1 MKTIKLA
8 IRSLLHFR
16 MYSGINLLGM
26 ALSLACVIIIFR
38 YVYGEFTVERF
49 NKKLDRVYVTTMEK
63 RKEPGKVNF
72 LGVINPNNQ
81 NSIVDM
87 VKNPGVEKYSSFTY
101 FKNDEINFDDRKY
114 SAMVLVADS
123 NFLKITEFPVI
134 SGIAN
139 LADPKSALV
148 TKIFA
153 QKVFGNENPVGK
165 TFRYSNGEILTIT
178 GIIGQP
184 STKTA
189 FSFDVIVSYYLTKD
203 WMGPLPQTIVLLYS
217 GVDYGTIN
225 KQYEAFVDV
234 PFWRGQIRYQLFPL
248 SKVYFDKNID
258 NKYAF
263 KQGNYNYVSIL
274 MAVCSLILLVGVV
287 NYINIYTVVIL
298 RRGREL
304 GIKKVFGASGHNI
317 FIQLMIEN
325 LFVTGLALILAF
337 FIVNLAYPLIVN
349 VVQLDQISNICFD
362 ILLSFALLLSLP
374 LIVTL
379 YPFFRYHYF
388 TVANSLRAFG
398 NIRSTGRLRRIFLI
412 FQYFITM
419 SMIVVS
425 LFFVKQL
432 HFMLHA
438 DPGYRTKEIIK
449 AQFMKPKYDALVRIS
464 NEEWEMNRERENRI
478 ADEITQKMNACP
490 LFLHWTYG
498 ESPNEFSH
506 GGFSFKLPEG
516 EYIDVNLIGSSE
528 SWLKLFDIQLKEG
541 RLWDDKTD
549 KTDNSYGYFLIVTE
563 SLLKLYGITDFNS
576 AMLQPDRRIWWS
588 SDREEEMKTN
598 PPYRIVGVVK
608 DFNYLHLS
616 QKSDPIA
623 FYYSEGYRAEPLIA
637 SIVPG
642 RKQEAIKFLRNLHD
656 ETVGGE
662 FSCSFV
668 EDEIREMYKGDKTI
682 AVIYSIFA
690 FIAIFISALGLFG
703 MSLFD
708 MQQRRKEIAIRKING
723 ALVSDIIRILLKK
736 YFLLLAVSFVIA
748 APIALFAI
756 NRYLEGFANKTP
768 VSWWLFAA
776 ALAITAGISLV
787 TLIYQTVRAANQ
799 NPADVVKAE

>member
-1 MKTIKLA
+1 
-8 IRSLLHFR
+8 

-38 YVYGEFTVERF
+38 YVYGEFSVDRF
-49 NKKLDRVYVTTMEK
+49 NKKLDRIYVTTIEGNK
-63 RKEPGKVNF
+63 KPGEVSF
-72 LGVINPNNQ
+72 LGVVNPNKQ
-81 NSIVDM
+81 SSFVDM
-87 VKNPGVEKYSSFTY
+87 AKNPGVEKYSSFTC
-101 FKNDEINFDDRKY
+101 FNNDEINFDDRKY
-114 SAMVLVADS
+114 SAAVLVADS
-123 NFLKITEFPVI
+123 NFLKITEFPLI

-139 LADPKSALV
+139 MSDPKNALI
-148 TKIFA
+148 TKNFA

-178 GIIGQP
+178 GTIGQT

-189 FSFDVIVSYYLTKD
+189 FSFDVIVSYYLTND
-203 WMGPLPQTIVLLYS
+203 WTGSLPQTIILLHP
-217 GVDYGTIN
+217 GVDYRTIN
-225 KQYEAFVDV
+225 KQYEKFYDIS
-234 PFWRGQIRYQLFPL
+234 FFKNRIRYQLFPL

-258 NKYAF
+258 KKYIF
-263 KQGNYNYVSIL
+263 KQGNYNYVSIF
-274 MAVCSLILLVGVV
+274 MTVGALILLVGAV

-304 GIKKVFGASGHNI
+304 GIKKVFGARGHNI
-317 FIQLMIEN
+317 FMQLMIEN

-337 FIVNLAYPLIVN
+337 FIVNVAYPLITN
-349 VVQLDQISNICFD
+349 VVQLDQISSIRSNM
-362 ILLSFALLLSLP
+362 LLSFALLLCLP
-374 LIVTL
+374 LLTTL

-388 TVANSLRAFG
+388 TVANSLHTFG
-398 NIRSTGRLRRIFLI
+398 NLRSAGKLRHIFLT
-412 FQYFITM
+412 FQYMITM

-432 HFMLHA
+432 HFMMHT
-438 DPGYRTKEIIK
+438 DPGYRTKDIIK
-449 AQFMKPKYDALVRIS
+449 AQFLEPKYDASVRIS
-464 NEEWEMNRERENRI
+464 NEEWEMIQKRENRI
-478 ADEITQKMNACP
+478 ADEISQKMNAYP
-490 LFLHWTYG
+490 LFSNWTYG
-498 ESPNEFSH
+498 KSPNEFSNRE
-506 GGFSFKLPEG
+506 FLFKLPEG
-516 EYIDVNLIGSSE
+516 EYKNVNVTEADE
-528 SWLKLFDIQLKEG
+528 SWFRLFEIPLKEG

-549 KTDNSYGYFLIVTE
+549 DFHDYFLIVTE
-563 SLLKLYGITDFNS
+563 SFLKLYGITDISN
-576 AMLQPDRRIWWS
+576 ATLQPEKRIWWS
-588 SDREEEMKTN
+588 PEEMKTN

-616 QKSDPIA
+616 QKSEPIA
-623 FYYSEGYRAEPLIA
+623 FIYSKGYRDEPLIA

-662 FSCSFV
+662 FSYSFV
-668 EDEIREMYKGDKTI
+668 EDEIHEMYKGDRTI
-682 AVIYSIFA
+682 AVIYSIFT

-708 MQQRRKEIAIRKING
+708 MQQRRKEIAIRKVNG

-756 NRYLEGFANKTP
+756 NRYLEGFANKAP

-776 ALAITAGISLV
+776 ALAITAGISLL

-799 NPADVVKAE
+799 NPADVVKVE